1 MNGAGIEKY
10 SRLDRFIVFLVATA
24 VAVAASCSSAPR
36 YPACNRDD
44 QCAVSGKHDYC
55 VDGKCVYCR
64 TSSDCADRER
74 CRQGKCESDPDA
86 PPIRALDAGDD
97 ATDSA
102 SEEDAGEPEET
113 DDESDR
119 RPQRQILPR
128 GVRRFLRP

>member
-1 MNGAGIEKY
+1 MR
-10 SRLDRFIVFLVATA
+10 SLVISSAVTA
-24 VAVAASCSSAPR
+24 VAIAVACSSSPR

-86 PPIRALDAGDD
+86 PAIRALDAGDD
-97 ATDSA
+97 AAADA
-102 SEEDAGEPEET
+102 SEDDAGEGQES
-113 DDESDR
+113 DDESPR
-119 RPQRQILPR
+119 RGQRQILPR
-128 GVRRFLRP
+128 GVRRYLRP